1 MIFLNNKPTS
11 GLMARNGSFHL
22 NRFTPVPNTLNEGR
36 RNRDLSESLNSDS
49 QYVLDG
55 KSYSKGKDCKKSND

>member
-1 MIFLNNKPTS
+1 
-11 GLMARNGSFHL
+11 MARNGSFHL